1 MVDTDEI
8 RYSFWL
14 EKELEKNVKRLAGNV
29 SRGCKSRHDAYK
41 VRATQDAIRRLN
53 GEKEANGAIEKVQ
66 DMLYTELMS
75 GQIRPALYTAIV
87 KAFEGVKQSWAVAG
101 GENG

>member
-1 MVDTDEI
+1 MLDTDDI
-8 RYSFWL
+8 RYSCWL

-53 GEKEANGAIEKVQ
+53 GEKEASGAIEKVQ
-66 DMLYTELMS
+66 DMLHAELMS

-87 KAFEGVKQSWAVAG
+87 KALKG
-101 GENG
+101 

>member
-1 MVDTDEI
+1 M
-8 RYSFWL
+8 
-14 EKELEKNVKRLAGNV
+14 RLLAFPAEG
-29 SRGCKSRHDAYK
+29 R
-41 VRATQDAIRRLN
+41 VRKHLVASGALCLSLIHILN

-87 KAFEGVKQSWAVAG
+87 KAFEGVK
-101 GENG
+101 

>member
-1 MVDTDEI
+1 MLDTDDI

-41 VRATQDAIRRLN
+41 VRATQDAIRKLN
-53 GEKEANGAIEKVQ
+53 GEKEASGVRGADERTDTPCTVYSDCK
-66 DMLYTELMS
+66 
-75 GQIRPALYTAIV
+75 
-87 KAFEGVKQSWAVAG
+87 GV
-101 GENG
+101 

>member
-1 MVDTDEI
+1 MLDTDDI

-29 SRGCKSRHDAYK
+29 SRGCKSSHDAYK

-53 GEKEANGAIEKVQ
+53 GEKAANGAIEKVQ
-66 DMLYTELMS
+66 DMLYVELMS
-75 GQIRPALYTAIV
+75 GQIRPALYTACLLYTSRCV
-87 KAFEGVKQSWAVAG
+87 
-101 GENG
+101 

>member
-29 SRGCKSRHDAYK
+29 SRGAKAATMPTKSGR
-41 VRATQDAIRRLN
+41 RRTQ
-53 GEKEANGAIEKVQ
+53 
-66 DMLYTELMS
+66 S
-75 GQIRPALYTAIV
+75 G
-87 KAFEGVKQSWAVAG
+87 G
-101 GENG
+101 

>member
-29 SRGCKSRHDAYK
+29 SRGCESRHDAYK

-53 GEKEANGAIEKVQ
+53 GEKVQ

-87 KAFEGVKQSWAVAG
+87 KAFEGVK
-101 GENG
+101 

>member
-1 MVDTDEI
+1 MRQWWTQTKSVTPFGL
-8 RYSFWL
+8 RKSW
-14 EKELEKNVKRLAGNV
+14 KRTSSDLRETYRA
-29 SRGCKSRHDAYK
+29 DAKAATMPYK

-87 KAFEGVKQSWAVAG
+87 KAFEGVK
-101 GENG
+101 

>member
-1 MVDTDEI
+1 MLDTDDI

-41 VRATQDAIRRLN
+41 VRATQDAIRR
-53 GEKEANGAIEKVQ
+53 
-66 DMLYTELMS
+66 
-75 GQIRPALYTAIV
+75 R
-87 KAFEGVKQSWAVAG
+87 EGGKRSNREGTRHAVCRAYERTDSSSTVYSNCKG
-101 GENG
+101 V

>member
-41 VRATQDAIRRLN
+41 VRGDAGRNQAAKR
-53 GEKEANGAIEKVQ
+53 GEGGKRGNREGTRYAVHGANERTDSPSAVYSDCK
-66 DMLYTELMS
+66 
-75 GQIRPALYTAIV
+75 
-87 KAFEGVKQSWAVAG
+87 GV
-101 GENG
+101 

>member
-1 MVDTDEI
+1 MLDTDDI

-14 EKELEKNVKRLAGNV
+14 EKELEKNVRRLAGNV

-53 GEKEANGAIEKVQ
+53 GEK
-66 DMLYTELMS
+66 
-75 GQIRPALYTAIV
+75 
-87 KAFEGVKQSWAVAG
+87 
-101 GENG
+101 

>member
-1 MVDTDEI
+1 MLNTDDI

-14 EKELEKNVKRLAGNV
+14 EKELKKNVKRLAGNV
-29 SRGCKSRHDAYK
+29 SRGCKSCHDAYK

-66 DMLYTELMS
+66 DMLYAELMS
-75 GQIRPALYTAIV
+75 GQIRPALYTSIV
-87 KAFEGVKQSWAVAG
+87 KVFEGVK
-101 GENG
+101 